1 MVIVRFQ
8 GGIGNQLFQYAF
20 YKKLEH
26 IGKDVY
32 ADLNTFGYRTE
43 KREYQLP
50 LLGLEV
56 REAPYNIIRKMF
68 PIGEDIWSKVL
79 RNTVF
84 KKHCIKD
91 RDSQVF
97 DEKFYEYDNIYLSG
111 YWQTEKY
118 FGDIKDNILNNINFA
133 SIDNSDN
140 VSVLKKI
147 RGTNSISIH
156 IRFGDYIENPMYK
169 DICTRDY
176 YISAI
181 NEMKKK
187 CTDSRLFVFSDDGEK
202 AREFLGNLQY
212 DLVDF
217 NTGDSSYYDMYLM
230 SQCKHNIIA
239 NSSYSWWGAYLNKN
253 PYKIVIAPSLW
264 INNCRCDDVW
274 LSSWLKVSPQGKVI
288 L

>member
-147 RGTNSISIH
+147 RRTNSISIH

>member
-32 ADLNTFGYRTE
+32 ADLNTFDYRTE

-56 REAPYNIIRKMF
+56 REAPYHIIRRMF
-68 PIGEDIWSKVL
+68 PIGEDIWSKIL

-84 KKHCIKD
+84 KGHCIKD
-91 RDSQVF
+91 IDSQIF
-97 DEKFYEYDNIYLSG
+97 DEKFYKYDNIYLSG
-111 YWQTEKY
+111 YWQTERY
-118 FGDIKDNILNNINFA
+118 FVDIKDNILNNINFA
-133 SIDNSDN
+133 PIDNSDN

-147 RGTNSISIH
+147 RGTNSISVH
-156 IRFGDYIENPMYK
+156 IRFGDYMENPMYK

-176 YISAI
+176 YIGAI
-181 NEMKKK
+181 NEIKKK
-187 CTDSRLFVFSDDGEK
+187 CTDSRLFVFSDDSRR

-217 NTGDSSYYDMYLM
+217 NTGNSSYYDMYLM

-239 NSSYSWWGAYLNKN
+239 NSSYSWWGAYLNTN
-253 PYKIVIAPSLW
+253 PHKIVIAPSLW
-264 INNCRCDDVW
+264 LNNCRCDDIW
-274 LSSWLKVSPQGKVI
+274 LSSWLKVSPQGKMI
-288 L
+288 